1 MNTMEFL
8 KNWGFRIAG
17 ICAFA
22 FWLIV
27 SLSRKKEEPKPPAPS
42 VEVPTDYTEKNE
54 KIEEAHVAIVEKIKP
69 VPKSDA
75 ASISAAIEE
84 YNKE

>member
-1 MNTMEFL
+1 MNELEFL
-8 KNWGFRIAG
+8 KNWGLRIAG
-17 ICAFA
+17 ILAFA
-22 FWLIV
+22 FWLVV
-27 SLSRKKEEPKPPAPS
+27 SLTKKKEEPKAPAPS
-42 VEVPTDYTEKNE
+42 VELPPDYTEKNE
-54 KIEEAHVAIVEKIKP
+54 KIEEAHAAIVEKTKP